1 MNILQKRTKCTLY
14 KMLKLQNF
22 VVASVPSC
30 SKLLLRICFKEI
42 LEIVTN
48 VTKLTN
54 VPIVTK
60 M

>member
-30 SKLLLRICFKEI
+30 SKLLLRKFKEI